1 MQGWTQGMPARL
13 LAAALLALLALLILS
28 CASNSTPPTEQV
40 PAEQAGA
47 EQTGQTERPAGG
59 VAAVMTGRVV
69 WQGGDVQ
76 LPDGAVLTVTLAD
89 TSIADASWTVISQQ
103 IIENPPRLP
112 AAFRLEYDPT
122 EIDER
127 SEYSLS
133 ASVDLG
139 DRLLYTNDTVHT
151 VLTRG
156 SPAQSDIEVI
166 AVR

>member
-1 MQGWTQGMPARL
+1 MRGRTQGMPARL
-13 LAAALLALLALLILS
+13 LAAALLALLTLLTLS
-28 CASNSTPPTEQV
+28 CASDSS
-40 PAEQAGA
+40 PAEQTGA
-47 EQTGQTERPAGG
+47 EQTEQAEQPASGA
-59 VAAVMTGRVV
+59 AAVMTGRVV

-103 IIENPPRLP
+103 IIEDPSRLP
-112 AAFRLEYDPT
+112 AAFRLEYDPA
-122 EIDER
+122 EIDQR

>member
-1 MQGWTQGMPARL
+1 MRRGMRSMLARL
-13 LAAALLALLALLILS
+13 IAAALLAMA
-28 CASNSTPPTEQV
+28 CAPAGVSPADQTTTEQV
-40 PAEQAGA
+40 EQPDGGA
-47 EQTGQTERPAGG
+47 MTVMT
-59 VAAVMTGRVV
+59 VMTGRVL

-89 TSIADASWTVISQQ
+89 TSIADAAWTVISQQ
-103 IIENPPRLP
+103 VIEDATRLP

-122 EIDER
+122 KIDER
-127 SEYSLS
+127 SEYTLS

-139 DRLLYTNDTVHT
+139 DQLLYTNDTVHA

-156 SPAQSDIEVI
+156 APAESDIEVI

>member
-1 MQGWTQGMPARL
+1 MQGRTQDMPARL
-13 LAAALLALLALLILS
+13 IAAALPALLTLLILS
-28 CASNSTPPTEQV
+28 CASDSTSPAEQMPTEQT
-40 PAEQAGA
+40 GA
-47 EQTGQTERPAGG
+47 EQTGQVEQPAGG
-59 VAAVMTGRVV
+59 AAAVMTGRVI

-103 IIENPPRLP
+103 IIEDAPRLP

>member
-1 MQGWTQGMPARL
+1 MPGRTQGMPARL
-13 LAAALLALLALLILS
+13 IATASLALLTLLILS
-28 CASNSTPPTEQV
+28 CASDSTSPAEQMPTEQT
-40 PAEQAGA
+40 GA
-47 EQTGQTERPAGG
+47 EQTGQAEQPDGG
-59 VAAVMTGRVV
+59 AAAVMTGRVI

-89 TSIADASWTVISQQ
+89 TSIADAAWTVISQQ
-103 IIENPPRLP
+103 IIEDAPRLP

-156 SPAQSDIEVI
+156 YPAQNDIEVI

>member
-1 MQGWTQGMPARL
+1 MTGRTQDMPARL
-13 LAAALLALLALLILS
+13 IAAASLALLTLLILS
-28 CASNSTPPTEQV
+28 CASDSTS
-40 PAEQAGA
+40 PAEQMPAEQTGA
-47 EQTGQTERPAGG
+47 EQTGQAEQPDGG
-59 VAAVMTGRVV
+59 AAAVMTGRVI

-89 TSIADASWTVISQQ
+89 TSIADAAWTVISQQ
-103 IIENPPRLP
+103 IIEDAQRLP

>member
-1 MQGWTQGMPARL
+1 MRRGAQGMLARL
-13 LAAALLALLALLILS
+13 IAAALLAMA
-28 CASNSTPPTEQV
+28 CA
-40 PAEQAGA
+40 PAGVSPA
-47 EQTGQTERPAGG
+47 EQTGSEQAGQAGQTEQQGG
-59 VAAVMTGRVV
+59 GAAAVMTGRVL

-89 TSIADASWTVISQQ
+89 TSIADAAWTVISQQ
-103 IIENPPRLP
+103 VIEDATRLP
-112 AAFRLEYDPT
+112 AAFRLEYNPS

-127 SEYSLS
+127 SEYTLS

-139 DRLLYTNDTVHT
+139 DQLLYTNDTVHT

-156 SPAQSDIEVI
+156 APAESDIEVI

>member
-1 MQGWTQGMPARL
+1 MPGRTQGMPARL
-13 LAAALLALLALLILS
+13 IAAASLALLTLLILS
-28 CASNSTPPTEQV
+28 CASDSTSPAEQMPTEQT
-40 PAEQAGA
+40 GA
-47 EQTGQTERPAGG
+47 EQTGQAEQPDGG
-59 VAAVMTGRVV
+59 AAAVMTGRVI

-89 TSIADASWTVISQQ
+89 TSIADAAWTVISQQ
-103 IIENPPRLP
+103 IIEDAPRLP

>member
-1 MQGWTQGMPARL
+1 MRERTQGMSARL
-13 LAAALLALLALLILS
+13 LAAALLALLTLLILS
-28 CASNSTPPTEQV
+28 CASDSTPPAEQV
-40 PAEQAGA
+40 PAEQTGT
-47 EQTGQTERPAGG
+47 EQPGQSEQPDSG
-59 VAAVMTGRVV
+59 VTAVITGRVF

-103 IIENPPRLP
+103 IIENPERLP

-122 EIDER
+122 EIDQR

>member
-1 MQGWTQGMPARL
+1 MRERTQGMPARL
-13 LAAALLALLALLILS
+13 IAAVLLALFTLLILS
-28 CASNSTPPTEQV
+28 CASDSTPPTEQV
-40 PAEQAGA
+40 PAEQADA
-47 EQTGQTERPAGG
+47 EQTEQAEQPDGG
-59 VAAVMTGRVV
+59 AAAVMIGRVV
-69 WQGGDVQ
+69 WQGGDVH

-103 IIENPPRLP
+103 IIEDAPRLP

>member
-1 MQGWTQGMPARL
+1 MPGRTQGMPARL
-13 LAAALLALLALLILS
+13 IAAASLALLTLLILS
-28 CASNSTPPTEQV
+28 CASDSTSSAEQM

-47 EQTGQTERPAGG
+47 EQTGQAEQPDGG
-59 VAAVMTGRVV
+59 AAAVMTGRVI

-76 LPDGAVLTVTLAD
+76 LPDGAVLNVTLAD
-89 TSIADASWTVISQQ
+89 TSIADTSWTVISQQ
-103 IIENPPRLP
+103 IIEDAPRLP

-156 SPAQSDIEVI
+156 SPAQNDIEVI

>member
-1 MQGWTQGMPARL
+1 MRERTQGMSVRL
-13 LAAALLALLALLILS
+13 IAAALLALLTLLTLS
-28 CASNSTPPTEQV
+28 CASDSTPPTEQM
-40 PAEQAGA
+40 PTEQAGA
-47 EQTGQTERPAGG
+47 EQTGQTERPGG
-59 VAAVMTGRVV
+59 SPAAVMTGRVV

-122 EIDER
+122 EIDQR

>member
-1 MQGWTQGMPARL
+1 M
-13 LAAALLALLALLILS
+13 
-28 CASNSTPPTEQV
+28 
-40 PAEQAGA
+40 
-47 EQTGQTERPAGG
+47 
-59 VAAVMTGRVV
+59 
-69 WQGGDVQ
+69 
-76 LPDGAVLTVTLAD
+76 LTVTLAD

-103 IIENPPRLP
+103 IIEDAPRLP
-112 AAFRLEYDPT
+112 AAFRLQYDPT